1 MSSDFSCILFDLD
14 GTIVDS
20 APGITATLAYTFEQL
35 GLPVPSAAE
44 LVAYVGPPLLDSF
57 RERAGFSAEGAQEAL
72 AIYRGE
78 YLRTGVFNAT
88 LYPGVLEVLDAIH
101 RSDIPLSLATSKP
114 EVPAKLILEHFKLLS
129 FFDVVTGASDDEVR
143 SAKADVVAEALDRL
157 VAFGSDITRPVL
169 VGDRHHDVLGA
180 AEHDVPTVFVR
191 WGYGAPAE
199 EVGSIAVV
207 DTPAQ
212 LQRLLLCG

>member
-1 MSSDFSCILFDLD
+1 MLRKFLTDKSGNF
-14 GTIVDS
+14 
-20 APGITATLAYTFEQL
+20 AMMTAIAT
-35 GLPVPSAAE
+35 V
-44 LVAYVGPPLLDSF
+44 PLL
-57 RERAGFSAEGAQEAL
+57 GGLAL
-72 AIYRGE
+72 AIDFTEVSRQRQE
-78 YLRTGVFNAT
+78 TMNA
-88 LYPGVLEVLDAIH
+88 LDAAGI
-101 RSDIPLSLATSKP
+101 AT
-114 EVPAKLILEHFKLLS
+114 ARQ
-129 FFDVVTGASDDEVR
+129 VVTGASDDEVR

-212 LQRLLLCG
+212 LQRRLLGG